1 MGEVIGAGFLSHV
14 PTIMLPE
21 AVRREL
27 NEGNEISLVPGLE
40 RLRTEVLDEL
50 RPDVVIVFDTHW
62 FSLFEFIVTAHDR
75 REGIYT
81 SEEVPRGLNQVHY
94 DMLGDPALA
103 EALAAGAS
111 NTGVRCTAN
120 ADPHLPVHYGTVNIA
135 HYLNRGE
142 KWLSVSICGTAG
154 HDDFLRAGQGF
165 GEAIRQS
172 DHRVVLIASGSL
184 SHRFY
189 PMNELDQHES
199 SDPAHVITPEARAA
213 DEQRIAWWEQGD
225 HASVVNTMDE
235 FMPHRPEGLFGH
247 YLMMVAALG
256 GAACH
261 AVGRRFS
268 EYENAIGTGQVHMWF
283 DRPETGWT

>member
-1 MGEVIGAGFLSHV
+1 MGEVVGAGFLSHV

-27 NEGNEISLVPGLE
+27 NDGNEISLVPGLE

-62 FSLFEFIVTAHDR
+62 FSLFEFIVTAQER
-75 REGIYT
+75 RVGTYT

-94 DMLGDPALA
+94 DMPGDPVFA
-103 EALAAGAS
+103 EALAAGA
-111 NTGVRCTAN
+111 NNAGVRCTAN
-120 ADPHLPVHYGTVNIA
+120 ADPHLPVNYGTVNIA

-142 KWLSVSICGTAG
+142 KWLSVSICQTAG
-154 HDDFLRAGQGF
+154 QEDFLRAGEGF
-165 GEAIRQS
+165 AEAIWHS
-172 DHRVVLIASGSL
+172 GHRVVLIASGSL

-189 PMNELDQHES
+189 PMKELDKHES
-199 SDPAHVITPEARAA
+199 CDPVHIITPQARAA

-247 YLMMVAALG
+247 YLMMVAAVG
-256 GAACH
+256 GAECH

-283 DRPETGWT
+283 DRPVSGWT

>member
-1 MGEVIGAGFLSHV
+1 MGEVVGAGFLSHV

-27 NEGNEISLVPGLE
+27 NDGNEISLVPGLE

-62 FSLFEFIVTAHDR
+62 VSLFEFIVTAQER
-75 REGIYT
+75 RVGTYT

-94 DMLGDPALA
+94 DMLGDSVFA

-111 NTGVRCTAN
+111 DAGVRCTAN
-120 ADPHLPVHYGTVNIA
+120 ADSHLPVNYGTVNIA

-142 KWLSVSICGTAG
+142 KWLSVSICQTAA
-154 HDDFLRAGQGF
+154 HDDFLRAGEGF
-165 GEAIRQS
+165 AEAIRHS

-189 PMNELDQHES
+189 PMKELDKHES
-199 SDPAHVITPEARAA
+199 CDPVHIITPQARAA

-235 FMPHRPEGLFGH
+235 FMSHRPEGLFGH
-247 YLMMVAALG
+247 YLMMVAAVG
-256 GAACH
+256 GAECH

-283 DRPETGWT
+283 DRPVSGWT

>member
-1 MGEVIGAGFLSHV
+1 MGEVVGAGFLSHV

-27 NEGNEISLVPGLE
+27 NDGNEISLVPGLE

-62 FSLFEFIVTAHDR
+62 VSLFEFIVTAQER
-75 REGIYT
+75 RVGTYT

-94 DMLGDPALA
+94 DMLGDSVFA

-111 NTGVRCTAN
+111 DAGVRCTAN
-120 ADPHLPVHYGTVNIA
+120 ADSHLPVNYGTVNIA

-142 KWLSVSICGTAG
+142 KWLSVSICQTAA

-165 GEAIRQS
+165 GAAIRQS
-172 DHRVVLIASGSL
+172 GQRVVLIASGSL

-189 PMNELDQHES
+189 PMKELDKHES
-199 SDPAHVITPEARAA
+199 CDPVHIITPQARAA

-235 FMPHRPEGLFGH
+235 FMTHRPEGLFGH
-247 YLMMVAALG
+247 YLMMIAAIG
-256 GAACH
+256 GAQCA
-261 AVGRRFS
+261 APGRRFS

-283 DRPETGWT
+283 DRPVAGWI